1 MLLNVKTLNAYN
13 VDASDGPAGTLVDS
27 RFEEADWELMDLVV
41 NTRNVIGGRKVLVP
55 VGAVRGID
63 YDKQKLRVGL
73 LQEQVD
79 TAPERPDDTALTSG
93 PKSTHAAFGCH
104 IRSSDEQTFGHLEDL
119 LVDPD
124 TWAIRYL
131 LIDTRNWWPGPPV
144 LVAPDWVNHF
154 DWTARKLTMDV
165 PAERIKQCPPYDP
178 SVPVSRDYEV
188 VLYRYYERTEY
199 WR

>member
-1 MLLNVKTLNAYN
+1 MLLNVKTLNRFN

-27 RFEEADWELMDLVV
+27 RFEEEGWELQDLVV
-41 NTRNVIGGRKVLVP
+41 DTRNIVGGRKVLVP
-55 VGAVRGID
+55 VGAVRELEPE
-63 YDKQKLRVGL
+63 KQKLRIAL

-79 TAPERPDDTALTSG
+79 EAPERPVDTSLTSG
-93 PKSTHAAFGCH
+93 PRSTHAAFGCH
-104 IRSSDEQTFGHLEDL
+104 IRAADETFGHLEDM
-119 LVDPD
+119 LVDPQ

-154 DWTARKLTMDV
+154 DWTARKLSMDV
-165 PAERIKQCPPYDP
+165 PAERIKRCPPYDP
-178 SVPVSRDYEV
+178 SVPVSRDYEI
-188 VLYRYYERTEY
+188 VLYRHYERTEY